1 MECPP
6 VLSSCS
12 LFLALKHPDDCSEKA
27 QLKSSQQDFT
37 SITVSFIYRLWWHL
51 RVDHIFDAPDKK
63 LSKEEFTAHE
73 IMK

>member
-27 QLKSSQQDFT
+27 QLKSPQQDFT
-37 SITVSFIYRLWWHL
+37 SITERRHSGYIHL
-51 RVDHIFDAPDKK
+51 LYTDYDGI
-63 LSKEEFTAHE
+63 SE
-73 IMK
+73 